1 MVALSLGPS
10 FSKFSSSANASEV
23 MASNPEPGGI
33 SSAAGDGD
41 MVGVNAGPIVGS
53 RVAVAMEQ
61 ATASNNMEKPA
72 KGVQRKMPQKLN
84 VMK

>member
-1 MVALSLGPS
+1 
-10 FSKFSSSANASEV
+10 
-23 MASNPEPGGI
+23 MASNQEPGRT
-33 SSAAGDGD
+33 SSPANDGD
-41 MVGVNAGPIVGS
+41 IVGINVGPIVGS

-61 ATASNNMEKPA
+61 ATASNSMEKPA